1 MMNVTG
7 DRVYECAQCGAALGM
22 IVKLDKRSKLNV
34 FRFAVLSGG
43 AVNDEDLAYSVVGL
57 EAGSVVCSWC
67 GATRVWRISEQAIT
81 DLLDGMKRRREVEI

>member
-7 DRVYECAQCGAALGM
+7 GRVYECAQCGSALGM

-34 FRFAVLSGG
+34 FRLAVPLG
-43 AVNDEDLAYSVVGL
+43 AEKVDSDYSVVGL